1 MTRPEAAASLPANQ
15 SALREAMLPSINW
28 RQRNGNPEP
37 KWRPA
42 WRRAADWL
50 AVALGIG
57 GRG

>member
-1 MTRPEAAASLPANQ
+1 MTVDHAQHEMNRR
-15 SALREAMLPSINW
+15 ALRIAMVPSLNW
-28 RQRNGNPEP
+28 RQRNDSPEP

-50 AVALGIG
+50 AAALGIG

>member
-1 MTRPEAAASLPANQ
+1 MTVDHAQHEMNRR
-15 SALREAMLPSINW
+15 ALRIAMVPSLNW
-28 RQRNGNPEP
+28 RQHNDSPEP

-50 AVALGIG
+50 AAALGIG